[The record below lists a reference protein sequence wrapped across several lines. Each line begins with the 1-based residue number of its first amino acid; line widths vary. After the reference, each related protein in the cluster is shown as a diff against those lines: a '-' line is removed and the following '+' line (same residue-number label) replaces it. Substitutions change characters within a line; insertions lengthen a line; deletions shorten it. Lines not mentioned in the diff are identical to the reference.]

1 MSILATME
9 TKSIHCQ
16 ECDHLVALPAT
27 LKRGED
33 AYCPQCQAKL
43 TSYRYWSL
51 TRLLILSL
59 TMLILASIA
68 FTQPLIKIY
77 LLGTMITANV
87 LDGIRLISE
96 QGSPLTAAMVAF
108 CAVAAPLSLPV
119 AILYLHLGE
128 RLRLNLRPVLLMLG
142 KLKEW
147 VMLDVYLIG
156 LGVAT
161 IKLGDYATVYIG
173 NGLIAFV
180 VLMVLSLL
188 MLININMDQLWQ
200 RFYPQKEIKTSPATC
215 HACHY
220 HFKRLPKP
228 HSHCPR
234 CRSSYTL
241 RQPMSLQKTWAA
253 LIAAIILL
261 LPANLL
267 PISILYLN
275 GQRNEDT
282 IFSGVLSLVN
292 SGNTPIAI
300 IVFIASVFVPF
311 FKIIILLSL
320 LLSIHFNLRIHP
332 LLRMKLYR
340 FVSWIGRWSMLDLFV
355 IGLMMTLINRD
366 QLMTFT
372 MGPAAFYFGTAVI
385 LTILAVEWLDSRLLW
400 DTYATR
406 RKRCSGN
413 TSRNTPQA

>member
-1 MSILATME
+1 MTLPLA
-9 TKSIHCQ
+9 
-16 ECDHLVALPAT
+16 

-33 AYCPQCQAKL
+33 AYCPRCQAKL
-43 TSYRYWSL
+43 ASYRYWSL
-51 TRLLILSL
+51 TRLLILSI

-68 FTQPLIKIY
+68 FTQPLIKIH

-87 LDGIRLISE
+87 LDGIRMMSE
-96 QGSPLTAAMVAF
+96 QGSPLTATMVAF
-108 CAVAAPLSLPV
+108 CAVAAPLSLPI
-119 AILYLHLGE
+119 AILYLHLGS

-180 VLMVLSLL
+180 SLMILSLL

-200 RFYPQKEIKTSPATC
+200 RFYPQKEIEKSPATC

-220 HFKRLPKP
+220 HFKRTP
-228 HSHCPR
+228 STHCPR
-234 CRSSYTL
+234 CKSCYTP

-253 LIAAIILL
+253 LISAIILL
-261 LPANLL
+261 IPANLL
-267 PISILYLN
+267 PISIFYLN
-275 GQRNEDT
+275 GRRSEDT

-292 SGNTPIAI
+292 SGNTPIAV

-311 FKIIILLSL
+311 FQNYNYAGLIIKHS
-320 LLSIHFNLRIHP
+320 F
-332 LLRMKLYR
+332 
-340 FVSWIGRWSMLDLFV
+340 
-355 IGLMMTLINRD
+355 
-366 QLMTFT
+366 
-372 MGPAAFYFGTAVI
+372 
-385 LTILAVEWLDSRLLW
+385 
-400 DTYATR
+400 
-406 RKRCSGN
+406 
-413 TSRNTPQA
+413 

>member
-1 MSILATME
+1 MSDLVTKE
-9 TKSIHCQ
+9 SKSIHCQ
-16 ECDHLVALPAT
+16 ECDHLVSLPID

-43 TSYRYWSL
+43 ATYRDWSL
-51 TRLLILSL
+51 TRLLILSI
-59 TMLILASIA
+59 TMLIFASIA
-68 FTQPLIKIY
+68 FTQPLIKIH
-77 LLGTMITANV
+77 LLGTMISANV
-87 LDGIRLISE
+87 LDGIRLMSQ
-96 QGSPLTAAMVAF
+96 QGSPLTATMVAF
-108 CAVAAPLSLPV
+108 CAVAAPLSLPIT
-119 AILYLHLGE
+119 ILYLHLGA
-128 RLRLNLRPVLLMLG
+128 RLHLNLRPVLLMLG

-161 IKLGDYATVYIG
+161 IKLGDYATIYIG
-173 NGLIAFV
+173 HGLVAFSA
-180 VLMVLSLL
+180 LMVLSLL

-200 RFYPQKEIKTSPATC
+200 QFYPQKEIKTSPATC

-220 HFKRLPKP
+220 HFKKP
-228 HSHCPR
+228 PSSHCPR
-234 CRSSYTL
+234 CKSCYSA

-253 LIAAIILL
+253 LITAMLLL

-267 PISILYLN
+267 PISIFYLN

-282 IFSGVLSLVN
+282 IFSGVLSLIN

-300 IVFIASVFVPF
+300 IVFIASIFVPF
-311 FKIIILLSL
+311 FKIIIMLEL
-320 LLSIHFNLRIHP
+320 LLSIHFNSRIHP

-355 IGLMMTLINRD
+355 IALMMSLINRD

-385 LTILAVEWLDSRLLW
+385 LTILAVEWFDSRLLW

-406 RKRCSGN
+406 RKQHTGN
-413 TSRNTPQA
+413 PSRNTSQT

>member
-1 MSILATME
+1 MSKVKATV
-9 TKSIHCQ
+9 KRAIHCP
-16 ECDHLVALPAT
+16 ECDCLVTLPLL
-27 LKRGED
+27 LKRAED

-43 TSYRYWSL
+43 ASSRDWSL
-51 TRLLILSL
+51 TRLLILSI

-68 FTQPLIKIY
+68 FTQPLIKIH

-87 LDGIRLISE
+87 IDGVRLMSE
-96 QGSPLTAAMVAF
+96 QGSPLTATMVAF
-108 CAVAAPLSLPV
+108 CAIAAPLSLPI
-119 AILYLHLGE
+119 AILYLHLGA
-128 RLRLNLRPVLLMLG
+128 RLRFNLRPVLLMLG

-147 VMLDVYLIG
+147 VMLDVYVIG
-156 LGVAT
+156 LGVAA

-180 VLMVLSLL
+180 SLMVLSLL
-188 MLININMDQLWQ
+188 MLIHINMDSLWQ
-200 RFYPQKEIKTSPATC
+200 RFYPQNESVTSPATC

-220 HFKRLPKP
+220 HFKKAPSM
-228 HSHCPR
+228 HTSCPR
-234 CRSSYTL
+234 CYSGYSV

-253 LIAAIILL
+253 LIASMLLL

-267 PISILYLN
+267 PISIFYLN
-275 GQRNEDT
+275 GQRHEDT
-282 IFSGVLSLVN
+282 IFSGVISLIE

-300 IVFIASVFVPF
+300 IVFIASIFVPF
-311 FKIIILLSL
+311 FKVIIMLFLLI
-320 LLSIHFNLRIHP
+320 SIQFNLRIHP

-366 QLMTFT
+366 QLMAFT
-372 MGPAAFYFGTAVI
+372 MGPAAFYFGSAVI

-400 DTYATR
+400 DIYATR
-406 RKRCSGN
+406 RKRRSGS
-413 TSRNTPQA
+413 TSRNTTQA

>member
-1 MSILATME
+1 MSDLVTKE
-9 TKSIHCQ
+9 SKSIHCQ
-16 ECDHLVALPAT
+16 ECDHLVSLPT
-27 LKRGED
+27 DLKRGED

-43 TSYRYWSL
+43 ATYRDWSL
-51 TRLLILSL
+51 TRLLILSI
-59 TMLILASIA
+59 TMLIFASIA
-68 FTQPLIKIY
+68 FTQPLIKIH
-77 LLGTMITANV
+77 LLGTMISANV
-87 LDGIRLISE
+87 LDGIRLMSQ
-96 QGSPLTAAMVAF
+96 QGSPLTATMVAF
-108 CAVAAPLSLPV
+108 CAVAAPLSLPI
-119 AILYLHLGE
+119 AILYLHLGA
-128 RLRLNLRPVLLMLG
+128 RLHLNLRPVLLMLG

-161 IKLGDYATVYIG
+161 IKLGDYATIYIG
-173 NGLIAFV
+173 HCLVAFSA
-180 VLMVLSLL
+180 LMVLSLL

-200 RFYPQKEIKTSPATC
+200 QFYPQKEIKTSPATC

-220 HFKRLPKP
+220 HFKKP
-228 HSHCPR
+228 PSSHCPR
-234 CRSSYTL
+234 CKSCYSA

-253 LIAAIILL
+253 LITAMILL

-267 PISILYLN
+267 PISIFYLN

-282 IFSGVLSLVN
+282 IFSGVLSLIN

-300 IVFIASVFVPF
+300 IVFIASIFVPF
-311 FKIIILLSL
+311 FKVIIMLGL
-320 LLSIHFNLRIHP
+320 LLSIHFNSRIHP

-355 IGLMMTLINRD
+355 IALMMSLINRD

-385 LTILAVEWLDSRLLW
+385 LTILAVEWFDSRLLW

-406 RKRCSGN
+406 RKQHTGN
-413 TSRNTPQA
+413 PSRNTSQT

>member
-1 MSILATME
+1 MSTSSKMQ
-9 TKSIHCQ
+9 TKSIRCQ
-16 ECDHLVALPAT
+16 ECDSLVTLALT
-27 LKRGED
+27 LKCGED

-43 TSYRYWSL
+43 ASYRDWSL
-51 TRLLILSL
+51 TRLLILSI

-68 FTQPLIKIY
+68 FTQPLIKIH
-77 LLGTMITANV
+77 LLGTTISANV
-87 LDGIRLISE
+87 LDGIRLMTE

-108 CAVAAPLSLPV
+108 CAVAAPLSLPI
-119 AILYLHLGE
+119 AILYLHLGA
-128 RLRLNLRPVLLMLG
+128 RLHLNLRPVLLMLG

-161 IKLGDYATVYIG
+161 IKLGDYSTVYLG
-173 NGLIAFV
+173 NGLIAFIA
-180 VLMVLSLL
+180 LMLLSLL

-200 RFYPQKEIKTSPATC
+200 QFYPQKEVKISPATC

-220 HFKRLPKP
+220 HFKETPTT
-228 HSHCPR
+228 HCPR
-234 CRSSYTL
+234 CKSCYSA

-267 PISILYLN
+267 PISIFYLN

-282 IFSGVLSLVN
+282 IFSGVIALIN

-311 FKIIILLSL
+311 FKIIILLGL
-320 LLSIHFNLRIHP
+320 LLTIQFNSKIHP
-332 LLRMKLYR
+332 LFRIKLYR

-355 IGLMMTLINRD
+355 IGLMMSLINRD

-406 RKRCSGN
+406 RKRCSGS
-413 TSRNTPQA
+413 TSRDTPQA